1 MVWKEVSL
9 SWREKRVSA
18 ELRRIYKNFVTRVY
32 VDTGNCNMI
41 RDKCIMFILWWHI
54 IYAQY
59 SIYICI
65 YIYIEQTCA
74 YIYICTYTYTYAHI
88 WYIYTVYIIDMLDV
102 EENMSQPPFAHH
114 RPSLQPC
121 RKGMAFPC
129 RAYTACNWPSRTQ
142 VISCV
147 GWWSLDSKRR
157 VRGLVMWDT
166 KMVKIIDFLSFLG
179 MVSIFTVAS

>member
-59 SIYICI
+59 SNIYMH
-65 YIYIEQTCA
+65 IYIEQTCA
-74 YIYICTYTYTYAHI
+74 CIYIYICTYTYTYTYAHI

-129 RAYTACNWPSRTQ
+129 RAYTACNWPHRTQ
-142 VISCV
+142 WSRALVDGAWTV
-147 GWWSLDSKRR
+147 NEGLGVWWCEIPRWSKSS
-157 VRGLVMWDT
+157 
-166 KMVKIIDFLSFLG
+166 IFFLFLG
-179 MVSIFTVAS
+179 WFRFSP